1 MFTQLKYPIIQAP
14 MAGGVSTVQLTIAV
28 SKNGG
33 LGFLA
38 AGYKTVEQLE
48 EEIKACKNEE
58 VIFGVNIF
66 VPSNDPYTKEAKY
79 YHDTLQQQF
88 NMELHIYPDSTDFY
102 DEKLALVKHF
112 KVPYVS
118 FTFGCPSIHII
129 TDLQQAGIQTIV
141 TVTSLAE
148 AFQANEAGAN
158 AICVQ
163 GIEAGGHRASFQNE
177 DVEEE
182 MPLAKLI
189 EQIRREIDL
198 PIIAAGGIMTGQHI
212 KDLLRAGANAAQ
224 LGTAFLCADES
235 GANDL
240 YKQML
245 LSKSRETVMTRA
257 FTGRLARGLENTF
270 TNKYATS
277 APKCYPAVH
286 FMTQPIRKSALEN
299 KNPENMSMWAGV
311 NYPFIKQGSAK
322 EIIQTLVDEC
332 YAAK

>member
-14 MAGGVSTVQLTIAV
+14 MAGGVSTVQLAIAV
-28 SKNGG
+28 SKSGG

-38 AGYKTVEQLE
+38 AGYKTVDQLE
-48 EEIKACKNEE
+48 EEIVTCMNEE
-58 VIFGVNIF
+58 VPFGVNLF
-66 VPSNDPYTKEAKY
+66 VPTNDPFTEEAKL

-88 NMELHIYPDSTDFY
+88 NMELQIPADSTDFY
-102 DEKLALVKHF
+102 DEKLALVKRY

-129 TDLQQAGIQTIV
+129 TDLQQAGIQIIV

-148 AFQANEAGAN
+148 ALQAKNAGVN

-177 DVEEE
+177 DVEQEI
-182 MPLAKLI
+182 PLLHLI
-189 EQIRREIDL
+189 EQIRREINL
-198 PIIAAGGIMTGQHI
+198 PIIAAGGIMNGQHI
-212 KDLLRAGANAAQ
+212 KDILKVGADAVQ
-224 LGTAFLCADES
+224 LGTAFLCAEES

-245 LSKSRETVMTRA
+245 LSKNRETVMTRA
-257 FTGRLARGLENTF
+257 FTGRLARGLENAF
-270 TNKYATS
+270 TNKYAAL

-286 FMTQPIRKSALEN
+286 FLTQPIRKDALEN
-299 KNPENMSMWAGV
+299 RNPENMSMWAGI
-311 NYPFIKQGSAK
+311 NYSFIKRGSAH
-322 EIIQTLVDEC
+322 EILQKLLDE
-332 YAAK
+332 YFVAY

>member
-14 MAGGVSTVQLTIAV
+14 MAGGVATVQLAIAV

-38 AGYKTVEQLE
+38 AGYKTVDQLE
-48 EEIKACKNEE
+48 EEIKACKNED

-66 VPSNDPYTKEAKY
+66 VPSNDTYTEEAKF
-79 YHDTLQQQF
+79 YHDTLQQRF
-88 NMELHIYPDSTDFY
+88 NMEIHIPSDSTDFY
-102 DEKLALVKHF
+102 KEKLALIKHY

-118 FTFGCPSIHII
+118 FTFGCPSKNII
-129 TDLQQAGIQTIV
+129 SDLQQAGIQTIV

-148 AFQANEAGAN
+148 AVQAKEADVN

-177 DVEEE
+177 DVKDEI
-182 MPLAKLI
+182 PLSKLI
-189 EQIRREIDL
+189 EQICREIDL

-212 KDLLRAGANAAQ
+212 KDILRAGAHAAQ
-224 LGTAFLCADES
+224 LGTAFICAEES
-235 GANDL
+235 GANEV
-240 YKQML
+240 YKQTL
-245 LSKSRETVMTRA
+245 LFKNRQTVMTRA

-270 TNKYATS
+270 TKKYATL
-277 APKCYPAVH
+277 APKCYPAIH

-311 NYPFIKQGSAK
+311 NYPFIKQGSVKKILQILA
-322 EIIQTLVDEC
+322 DEY
-332 YAAK
+332 YAAN

>member
-1 MFTQLKYPIIQAP
+1 
-14 MAGGVSTVQLTIAV
+14 MAGGVSTAQLAIAV

-38 AGYKTVEQLE
+38 AGYKTVEKLE
-48 EEIKACKNEE
+48 EEIKACIKEE
-58 VIFGVNIF
+58 VVFGVNLF
-66 VPSNDPYTKEAKY
+66 VPSNDPYTEEANY
-79 YHDTLQQQF
+79 YHYTLQQQF

-102 DEKLALVKHF
+102 DEKLALVKHY

-118 FTFGCPSIHII
+118 FTFGCPSIHTIK
-129 TDLQQAGIQTIV
+129 DLQQSGIQTII

-148 AFQANEAGAN
+148 AFQAKEAGTN
-158 AICVQ
+158 AICIQ
-163 GIEAGGHRASFQNE
+163 GIEAGGHRASFLNE
-177 DVEEE
+177 DIEQEIQ
-182 MPLAKLI
+182 LAKLI
-189 EQIRREIDL
+189 EKIRREIDL
-198 PIIAAGGIMTGQHI
+198 PIIAAGGIMSGQHI

-224 LGTAFLCADES
+224 LGTAFLCAEES

-245 LSKSRETVMTRA
+245 VSKSRETVMTRA

-270 TNKYATS
+270 TNKYATL

-299 KNPENMSMWAGV
+299 KNHENMSMWAGV
-311 NYPFIKQGSAK
+311 NYPFIKQGTAK
-322 EIIQTLVDEC
+322 EIIQTLVDE
-332 YAAK
+332 YYVAK